1 MDPHPGLGA
10 GGYYARIFL
19 NVQGREPQGIV
30 AMADYED
37 VRNRLA
43 EQLQQLTDP
52 RVSPCR

>member
-1 MDPHPGLGA
+1 
-10 GGYYARIFL
+10 
-19 NVQGREPQGIV
+19 VQGREPQGIV